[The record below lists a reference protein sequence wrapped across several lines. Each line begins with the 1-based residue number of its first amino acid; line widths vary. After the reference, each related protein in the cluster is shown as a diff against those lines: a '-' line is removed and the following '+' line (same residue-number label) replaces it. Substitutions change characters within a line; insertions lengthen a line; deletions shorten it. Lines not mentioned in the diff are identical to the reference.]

1 MHHSLLNYL
10 LLLTGSHFPQLD
22 LNNDL
27 EIREPSVH
35 TQARTWVTD
44 YLVGCHASEESGLSV
59 FVGSNE
65 CVSLSSFHSPSSVPF
80 QSHAPLSKGR
90 HRAAKERRLP
100 RPCVALVFG
109 AGVDGPSQG
118 RRAISA
124 PG

>member
-65 CVSLSSFHSPSSVPF
+65 CVSLSSFHSSIFRSIPF
-80 QSHAPLSKGR
+80 SRSALKGATSR
-90 HRAAKERRLP
+90 
-100 RPCVALVFG
+100 C
-109 AGVDGPSQG
+109 
-118 RRAISA
+118 
-124 PG
+124 